1 MMEEGQ
7 ALRIELIQE
16 EKQPVVELLSGEAR
30 KSSQDMGEMDPPITS

>member
-16 EKQPVVELLSGEAR
+16 EKQPVVELLSGEAP
-30 KSSQDMGEMDPPITS
+30 KSG

>member
-16 EKQPVVELLSGEAR
+16 EKQQVVESRYQGRPRNQVKIRE
-30 KSSQDMGEMDPPITS
+30 